1 MAGSRVSATLEGG
14 EGVLLRLTSLGEAAS
29 RLTAA
34 VRGLR
39 RWRIGATDA
48 YSVDTFSVRPDLAS
62 MQHKFYEPKSWPMTP
77 LLLGLRISAGSSIAA
92 MHEPESVASALAAA
106 HFNALVWPG
115 AADRHRMLN
124 AALRHGVFVLA
135 APSADEPTM
144 RAAAVSDVLRVSACH
159 PNLWL
164 SLSTLRTPRASAC

>member
-1 MAGSRVSATLEGG
+1 
-14 EGVLLRLTSLGEAAS
+14 
-29 RLTAA
+29 
-34 VRGLR
+34 
-39 RWRIGATDA
+39 
-48 YSVDTFSVRPDLAS
+48 
-62 MQHKFYEPKSWPMTP
+62 MTP

-92 MHEPESVASALAAA
+92 MHEPESFASALAAA

-144 RAAAVSDVLRVSACH
+144 RAAAVSDVLPCERMPPQSGSDCRRFERHRRRLADSRRRH
-159 PNLWL
+159 A
-164 SLSTLRTPRASAC
+164 AS